1 MIRIEVSYRAIL
13 LVAVMLVS
21 LWALT
26 KLWPIILLILT
37 AFIFHT
43 ALLPYV
49 EWLVR
54 KGLPRTPSVL
64 LIPLANMGGLAGLS
78 APLVPAMG
86 GRFTNIQFGFSKDA
100 QDTEELLLV
109 FGV

>member
-49 EWLVR
+49 EWLG
-54 KGLPRTPSVL
+54 KEGLSRTRSGL
-64 LIPLANMGGLAGLS
+64 LILLAGLGPPSGLS
-78 APLVPAMG
+78 ALLGSALVDEITKLQADISPEA
-86 GRFTNIQFGFSKDA
+86 TQP
-100 QDTEELLLV
+100 
-109 FGV
+109 

>member
-13 LVAVMLVS
+13 FIALMLIS

-54 KGLPRTPSVL
+54 KGLPRTLLVL
-64 LIPLANMGGLAGLS
+64 LLPLGDTGGQTGPS
-78 APLVPAMG
+78 APGLPAMG
-86 GRFTNIQFGFSKDA
+86 RRIANPKFRLARDA
-100 QDTEELLLV
+100 HDPWKPV
-109 FGV
+109 A

>member
-1 MIRIEVSYRAIL
+1 MIRIEISYRAIL
-13 LVAVMLVS
+13 LLALMLIS

-49 EWLVR
+49 EW
-54 KGLPRTPSVL
+54 
-64 LIPLANMGGLAGLS
+64 
-78 APLVPAMG
+78 
-86 GRFTNIQFGFSKDA
+86 
-100 QDTEELLLV
+100 
-109 FGV
+109 

>member
-49 EWLVR
+49 EWLVM
-54 KGLPRTPSVL
+54 KGLPKAPSAL
-64 LIPLANMGGLAGLS
+64 LILLAFMGVVSGPS
-78 APLVPAMG
+78 APLVPPHGAE
-86 GRFTNIQFGFSKDA
+86 FTNLQPHFPQYA
-100 QDTEELLLV
+100 QD
-109 FGV
+109 

>member
-13 LVAVMLVS
+13 FIALMLVS

-49 EWLVR
+49 EWMVR
-54 KGLPRTPSVL
+54 KGLPRTLSVL
-64 LIPLANMGGLAGLS
+64 LILLGILGVLAGVS
-78 APLVPAMG
+78 ALVVPALLDEFTTLRSG
-86 GRFTNIQFGFSKDA
+86 LPDSGREPQHP
-100 QDTEELLLV
+100 V
-109 FGV
+109 

>member
-13 LVAVMLVS
+13 FIALMLIS

-54 KGLPRTPSVL
+54 KGLPGTFSVL
-64 LIPLANMGGLAGLS
+64 LILMAIICGLSGLS
-78 APLVPAMG
+78 ALALPRMG
-86 GRFTNIQFGFSKDA
+86 GEFPDPKADFPQY
-100 QDTEELLLV
+100 
-109 FGV
+109 